1 MIYPGGINLK
11 KFRYRIRFNDRVGMV
26 KDISEVVAMGQ
37 ANILSLSV
45 RPGEIYLQVEPV
57 SSDKLHFI
65 LENISSIKDV
75 LEVTPIEWMPH
86 ELAEQQLRTV
96 INSVQEGILSVNGN
110 LVITTCNL
118 RATQLLGLEYSPV
131 GRLLP
136 DVLNLPAEILK
147 QLREGKMLEQK
158 EVSAQ
163 TSKGRLKLMINSKP
177 VFDDT
182 GRPSGSVLTIYKM
195 SEVRRLAHSLTRP
208 VMVTFDDIIHESK
221 KMKEIVE
228 MAKTIAVG
236 DSTVLLRGESGT
248 GKELFARAIH
258 MASPRRDHPFVVV
271 NCAAIPDTLLESELF
286 GYADGTFTGARR
298 GGRPGL
304 FEFAHHGTIFLDEI
318 GEIPPYIQAKLLRVL
333 QEGSVRRL
341 GELEENRV
349 DVRIIAATNRPLEEM
364 IVRGDFRQDLFY
376 RLNVIPI
383 YLPPLRE
390 HKKDIPVLVDYFISK
405 FNQRLNKS
413 VQGISPEALD
423 RLMQYDWPGNVRE
436 LENVMERAMNLA
448 RDFIIKPNDIIIN
461 APSFLS
467 SPAEKYFHLKD
478 AVQETEKESLIRAL
492 SQGGSA
498 RKAAKILGVSHT
510 TVIKK
515 IKKYGIS
522 LK

>member
-1 MIYPGGINLK
+1 MK
-11 KFRYRIRFNDRVGMV
+11 KYRYRIRFYDRVGMV
-26 KDISEVVAMGQ
+26 RDISDIVAKCG

-45 RPGEIYLQVEPV
+45 RPGEIYLQVEPLHEE
-57 SSDKLHFI
+57 KLRFI
-65 LENISSIKDV
+65 IQKVALIQDV
-75 LEVTPIEWMPH
+75 YEVTPIEWMPH
-86 ELAEQQLRTV
+86 ELAEQQLRNV
-96 INSVQEGILSVNGN
+96 INSVQEGIISVNGN
-110 LVITTCNL
+110 FVITICNL
-118 RATQLLGLEYSPV
+118 RATELLGLEQPPV
-131 GRLLP
+131 GKPLS
-136 DVLNLPAEILK
+136 DVFEIPAEILK
-147 QLREGKMLEQK
+147 HLQEGKLLEQK
-158 EVSAQ
+158 EISIS
-163 TSKGRLKLMINSKP
+163 TPRGRLKVMINSRP
-177 VFDDT
+177 VFDDR
-182 GRPSGSVLTIYKM
+182 GKPSGAVMSFQKM

-208 VMVTFDDIIHESK
+208 VMVTFDDIIYESN

-228 MAKTIAVG
+228 IAKTIAQG

-258 MASPRRDHPFVVV
+258 MASPRKDRPFVAV

-286 GYADGTFTGARR
+286 GYADGTFTGARK
-298 GGRPGL
+298 GGRQGL

-318 GEIPPYIQAKLLRVL
+318 GEIPPYVQAKLLRVL

-341 GELEENRV
+341 GEMEETRV

-390 HKKDIPVLVDYFISK
+390 HKKDITVLVDYFINK
-405 FNQRLNKS
+405 FNQRFGKK

-423 RLMQYDWPGNVRE
+423 YLMRYDWPGNIRE

-448 RDFIIKPNDIIIN
+448 RDFIIKPQDIIIN
-461 APSFLS
+461 APDFLAS
-467 SPAEKYFHLKD
+467 SSEKYFHLKD
-478 AVQETEKESLIRAL
+478 AVRETEKETLIRAL

-515 IKKYGIS
+515 IKKYGLS
-522 LK
+522 L